1 MANTRLLNKV
11 FFISLSLFLANI
23 FLFIYRINHPIFDEF
38 EHLLDVNTYLS
49 LGINAKS
56 IQLHGNE
63 SGVLAYW
70 FWAVV
75 GQIFGNHLGVFR
87 LANCFL
93 LLIVFTI
100 SLKIIQQNTAYRN
113 PIIFSLLFLL
123 GSPYAGLL
131 GANVLTETLSLLLFL
146 LTCWSLIAYRIK
158 QQWLY
163 LFLACFCM
171 GLCIMTRFYQIA
183 LLGAFG
189 TILLLEHFPKPKFK
203 IAIVQFLALLIGLF
217 PLIWIVFQWNGIVPP
232 IFKSRY
238 PEYVSELGLNFK
250 RPLVALS
257 YIGFW
262 LSPLVWLS
270 GKRIFR
276 AKSLIIGLLVCIIF
290 SFLLKSQGFYLWNVP
305 EISHVS
311 SGFIHFLVQKTK
323 HFNAEI
329 GYGFDTILMGY
340 SLLMGITI
348 LFHFFQEIKGKIS
361 SENSLKIP
369 ENTVEIFL
377 FLYIIFY
384 ILEQFFVTGNIPFF
398 ERYLLVIYPAM
409 GFLGY
414 QFIVKDSINW
424 KIQTYL
430 MFWVVFSCINLWRF
444 TTFVQPKKANFQ
456 MVGKVESSARM
467 LLNERRNY

>member
-1 MANTRLLNKV
+1 MTNSRLLNKI
-11 FFISLSLFLANI
+11 FIISLSLFLANI
-23 FLFIYRINHPIFDEF
+23 FLFIHCINHPIFDEF

-49 LGINAKS
+49 LGINTKS

-70 FWAVV
+70 FWAIV
-75 GQIFGNHLGVFR
+75 GQLFGNHLGVFR

-93 LLIVFTI
+93 LLLIFTI
-100 SLKIIQQNTAYRN
+100 SLKIIQQNTVYRN
-113 PIIFSLLFLL
+113 PIIFSILFLL

-131 GANVLTETLSLLLFL
+131 GANVLTETLSILLFL
-146 LTCWSLIAYRIK
+146 LTCWSLITYRKK
-158 QQWLY
+158 QQWSY

-171 GLCIMTRFYQIA
+171 GSCIISRFYQIA
-183 LLGAFG
+183 LLGAVGLF
-189 TILLLEHFPKPKFK
+189 LLLEHFPKPKLK

-217 PLIWIVFQWNGIVPP
+217 PLIWIVFQWHGIVPP

-238 PEYVSELGLNFK
+238 PEYASELGLNFK

-262 LSPLVWLS
+262 LSPFVWLS
-270 GKRIFR
+270 DKQIF
-276 AKSLIIGLLVCIIF
+276 KIKTLLIGLIICVTFAL
-290 SFLLKSQGFYLWNVP
+290 LLKSQGFYLWNVP

-311 SGFIHFLVQKTK
+311 SGFIHFLVQKVK
-323 HFNAEI
+323 HFNAGI
-329 GYGFDTILMGY
+329 GYGFDIILLGY
-340 SLLMGITI
+340 SILMGITI
-348 LFHFFQEIKGKIS
+348 FFHFFQEIKSKMS
-361 SENSLKIP
+361 SKTSLKSS

-384 ILEQFFVTGNIPFF
+384 ILEQFFVIGNIPFF
-398 ERYLLVIYPAM
+398 ERYLLLIYPAM

-414 QFIVKDSINW
+414 QFIIRGEMNW

-430 MFWVVFSCINLWRF
+430 LFWIVFSCINLWRF

-456 MVGKVESSARM
+456 MVGTVETSARM
-467 LLNERRNY
+467 LLNERRNH